1 MKQQEVEKKFKE
13 WKPKVLIL
21 GTTNMKNGSWGLQ
34 SILCSSKQE
43 VYKAIRNFESFDVF
57 FLKKSKEG
65 QEFYRSEALK
75 YEEIIKTLENEDMGA

>member
-1 MKQQEVEKKFKE
+1 MTQQEVEKKFKA
-13 WKPKVLIL
+13 WRPRVLIL
-21 GTTNMKNGSWGLQ
+21 GTVNMKNGSWGLQ
-34 SILCSSKQE
+34 SIICETKQE

-75 YEEIIKTLENEDMGA
+75 YEEIIKTFENESMGT